1 MLSKCITFWYTCITI
16 WYFKFLDKNKMKVK
30 MDRSD
35 NNIQV
40 LSRAFQILKIIK
52 KERDVKISLGKI
64 AKISNLPRSTVQR
77 IVNSL
82 VKENFLSQSQ
92 EKGIIIGNEIYK
104 LAATNSYDVVRS
116 LSPIINALSNKT
128 RETVDLSILKDNHML
143 LLDRVLGTYRLGV
156 NSKIG
161 LKLPMSTTASGKSA
175 LSLLDVEKVKEFLEN
190 ESQSSRRK
198 DVNKLK
204 DEIAKAG
211 INGIAYDFDENNDG
225 ISAVGSSFIIDNNI
239 YSISIPVPSHRF
251 NTKQKELEKN
261 LKEAIEKVKPVLDN

>member
-16 WYFKFLDKNKMKVK
+16 WYLKFLDKNKIKAE

-35 NNIQV
+35 KNIQV
-40 LSRAFQILKIIK
+40 LSKAFHILKIIK
-52 KERDVKISLGKI
+52 EERDVKISLGKI

-82 VKENFLSQSQ
+82 VKENFLSQSK

>member
-16 WYFKFLDKNKMKVK
+16 WYLKFLDKNKMKAE

-35 NNIQV
+35 KNIQV
-40 LSRAFQILKIIK
+40 LSKAFHILKIIK
-52 KERDVKISLGKI
+52 EERDVKISLGKI

-82 VKENFLSQSQ
+82 VKENFLSQSK

>member
-1 MLSKCITFWYTCITI
+1 
-16 WYFKFLDKNKMKVK
+16 MKVK

-204 DEIAKAG
+204 DEIAKA
-211 INGIAYDFDENNDG
+211 
-225 ISAVGSSFIIDNNI
+225 
-239 YSISIPVPSHRF
+239 
-251 NTKQKELEKN
+251 
-261 LKEAIEKVKPVLDN
+261 

>member
-16 WYFKFLDKNKMKVK
+16 WYLKFLDKNKMKAE

-35 NNIQV
+35 KNIQV
-40 LSRAFQILKIIK
+40 LSKAFQILKIIK

-190 ESQSSRRK
+190 ESQSPRRK

>member
-1 MLSKCITFWYTCITI
+1 MLSKCITFWYTCTTI
-16 WYFKFLDKNKMKVK
+16 WYLKFLDKNKMKAE
-30 MDRSD
+30 MGRSD

-40 LSRAFQILKIIK
+40 LSKAFQILKIIK

-190 ESQSSRRK
+190 DRRGYGFISNDIDDFEK
-198 DVNKLK
+198 KLRHLLTNRNSK
-204 DEIAKAG
+204 
-211 INGIAYDFDENNDG
+211 ENYKKK
-225 ISAVGSSFIIDNNI
+225 ISAKKYCKKFSILNHYLKLGNI
-239 YSISIPVPSHRF
+239 L
-251 NTKQKELEKN
+251 N
-261 LKEAIEKVKPVLDN
+261 

>member
-1 MLSKCITFWYTCITI
+1 MLSKGITFWYTCITI
-16 WYFKFLDKNKMKVK
+16 WYFNFLDKNKMKVK

-40 LSRAFQILKIIK
+40 LSRAFQILTIIK

-64 AKISNLPRSTVQR
+64 AKIANLPRSTVQR

-82 VKENFLSQSQ
+82 VSGNFLSQSQ

>member
-64 AKISNLPRSTVQR
+64 AKIANLPRSTVQR

-82 VKENFLSQSQ
+82 VSGNFLSQSQ

-104 LAATNSYDVVRS
+104 LAASNSYDVVRS

-175 LSLLDVEKVKEFLEN
+175 LSLLNIDKVKEFLEN
-190 ESQSSRRK
+190 ESQNSRRK
-198 DVNKLK
+198 DVNNLK